1 MEKTAIMKTNRKI
14 IAAVFAFAALLPG
27 LRAAAEWDKP
37 TPSPLPTQV
46 LPLLN
51 VEVNRETD
59 AITFVNTNN
68 DPFVY
73 TRVYVLKHA
82 DPYEIRP
89 FIMAAVRSR
98 RVDTNDTKVEAIRY
112 MDGTGMLIVS
122 AEQYRFEPVENGMS
136 IDQIVEML
144 DKPGLASETGRKFF
158 LYYPKYWDSATLAA
172 LVRRVGMTEADD
184 DVELQ
189 GGIDTVRADVGLNA
203 LMFHTSPF
211 SQKAIERILKE
222 YDAPVTEALVD
233 YKIYE
238 IDSENDGNLGVD
250 VQAWKNGPGAD
261 LFAAGARY
269 ASGWD
274 FLNNNVASNL
284 IKSSHTSAFNFNP
297 KWNSK
302 YLDFLVAKSKAK
314 VITSGRTSIMNRCTG
329 TISSVTRIPVIEAGE
344 ETAGDSGPVT
354 LSDALLIPAWNTDY
368 TLNAVDQEK
377 GLAINIR
384 PAGYTGEVVITRTKI
399 NTRTYYN
406 ISLDKSGAYLTRAD
420 GKNLGRTCKAYD
432 VSVTLTDNT
441 VTPPVTTDV
450 DDWTSACSYTIRK
463 DKKRVTKQAEFGF
476 TLELTPEVN
485 TEASQIKVA
494 MSNTNLL
501 GFKGNG
507 EPRTSETVLNTSLQM
522 ANDGGVFYIGG
533 LEKSALVRSVSK
545 VPFLGDIPFLGW
557 VFSGESES
565 VKKTQIVAVLTVVPV
580 TPDTPVD
587 ARLRDEAGK
596 TVEKLSNFGLK
607 HKLLV
612 ENEYGFD
619 QYFLDPDKD

>member
-203 LMFHTSPF
+203 LMFYTSPF

-238 IDSENDGNLGVD
+238 IDSENDGNLGID
-250 VQAWKNGPGAD
+250 FQAWKNGPGAD

-420 GKNLGRTCKAYD
+420 GKPLGRTCKAYD

-450 DDWTSACSYTIRK
+450 DDWTSAYSYTIRK

>member
-1 MEKTAIMKTNRKI
+1 MKTNRKI

-203 LMFHTSPF
+203 LMFYTSPF

-250 VQAWKNGPGAD
+250 FQAWKNGPGAD

-450 DDWTSACSYTIRK
+450 DDWTSAYSYTIRK

>member
-184 DVELQ
+184 NVELQ

-250 VQAWKNGPGAD
+250 FQAWKNGPGAD

-314 VITSGRTSIMNRCTG
+314 VITSGRTSIMNRYTG

-450 DDWTSACSYTIRK
+450 DDWTSAYSYTIRK

>member
-1 MEKTAIMKTNRKI
+1 MKTNRKI

-89 FIMAAVRSR
+89 FIMAAGRSR
-98 RVDTNDTKVEAIRY
+98 RVDTNATKVEAIRY

-203 LMFHTSPF
+203 LMFYTSPF

-238 IDSENDGNLGVD
+238 IDSENDGNLGID
-250 VQAWKNGPGAD
+250 FQAWKNGPGAD

-587 ARLRDEAGK
+587 ARLRDETGK

>member
-238 IDSENDGNLGVD
+238 IDSENDGNLGID
-250 VQAWKNGPGAD
+250 FQAWKNGPGAD

-450 DDWTSACSYTIRK
+450 DDWTSAYSYTIRK

>member
-203 LMFHTSPF
+203 LMFHISPF

-250 VQAWKNGPGAD
+250 FQAWKNGPGAD

>member
-1 MEKTAIMKTNRKI
+1 MKTNRKI

-203 LMFHTSPF
+203 LMFYTSPF

-238 IDSENDGNLGVD
+238 IDSENDGNLGID
-250 VQAWKNGPGAD
+250 FQAWKNGPGAD

>member
-1 MEKTAIMKTNRKI
+1 MITTRKF
-14 IAAVFAFAALLPG
+14 IAAAFAAAAVLPG
-27 LRAAAEWDKP
+27 AYAAAEWDKP

-89 FIMAAVRSR
+89 YLMAAVRSR
-98 RVDTNDTKVEAIRY
+98 RVDTNDTRVEAIRY

-136 IDQIVEML
+136 IDQIVAML
-144 DKPGLASETGRKFF
+144 DQPGLASETGRKFF

-172 LVRRVGMTEADD
+172 LVRRVGMTEAGD

-250 VQAWKNGPGAD
+250 FQAWKNGPGAD

-344 ETAGDSGPVT
+344 ETAGSSGAVT
-354 LSDALLIPAWNTDY
+354 LSDALLIPAWNSDY

-377 GLAINIR
+377 GLAIEIH
-384 PAGYTGEVVITRTKI
+384 PANYTGEVAITRTKI

-406 ISLDKSGAYLTRAD
+406 ISLDKSGAYLTRVD

-432 VSVTLTDNT
+432 VSVTQTDST
-441 VTPPVTTDV
+441 VTPPVTADV
-450 DDWTSACSYTIRK
+450 DNWTNACSYTIQK
-463 DKKRVTKQAEFGF
+463 DKKRVTGQAEFGF

-494 MSNTNLL
+494 MKNTNLL

-522 ANDGGVFYIGG
+522 ANDGGIFYIGG

-545 VPFLGDIPFLGW
+545 VPFLGDIPVLGW
-557 VFSGESES
+557 LFSGESES
-565 VKKTQIVAVLTVVPV
+565 VKKTRIVAVLTVVPAA
-580 TPDTPVD
+580 PDTPVD
-587 ARLRDEAGK
+587 QKLRDEAKK
-596 TVEKLSNFGLK
+596 TAEKIANFGLV
-607 HKLLV
+607 HKLLI

-619 QYFLDPDKD
+619 QYFLDSAKD

>member
-136 IDQIVEML
+136 IDQIVAML

-250 VQAWKNGPGAD
+250 FQAWKNGPGAD

-450 DDWTSACSYTIRK
+450 DDWTSAYSYTIRK

-557 VFSGESES
+557 VFAGESES

>member
-1 MEKTAIMKTNRKI
+1 MKTNRKI

-184 DVELQ
+184 NVELQ

-238 IDSENDGNLGVD
+238 IDSENDGNLGID
-250 VQAWKNGPGAD
+250 FQAWKNGPGAD

>member
-1 MEKTAIMKTNRKI
+1 MEKTAIKKTNRKI

-203 LMFHTSPF
+203 LMFYTSPF

-250 VQAWKNGPGAD
+250 FQAWKNGPGAD

-344 ETAGDSGPVT
+344 ENAGDSGPVT

-406 ISLDKSGAYLTRAD
+406 ISLDKSGAYLIRAD

-450 DDWTSACSYTIRK
+450 DDWTSAYSYTIRK

>member
-203 LMFHTSPF
+203 LMFYTSPF

-238 IDSENDGNLGVD
+238 IDSENDGNLGID
-250 VQAWKNGPGAD
+250 FQAWKNGPGAD

-302 YLDFLVAKSKAK
+302 YLDFLVAKSKAT

-450 DDWTSACSYTIRK
+450 DDWTSAYSYTIRK

>member
-1 MEKTAIMKTNRKI
+1 MKTNRKI

-250 VQAWKNGPGAD
+250 FQAWKNGPGAD

-450 DDWTSACSYTIRK
+450 DDWTSAYSYIIRK

>member
-203 LMFHTSPF
+203 LMFYTSPF

-238 IDSENDGNLGVD
+238 IDSENDGNLGID
-250 VQAWKNGPGAD
+250 FQAWKNGPGAD

-274 FLNNNVASNL
+274 FMNNNVASNL

-450 DDWTSACSYTIRK
+450 DDWTSAYSYTIRK

>member
-203 LMFHTSPF
+203 LMFYTSPF

-233 YKIYE
+233 YKMYE
-238 IDSENDGNLGVD
+238 IDSENDGNLGID
-250 VQAWKNGPGAD
+250 FQAWKNGPGAD

-450 DDWTSACSYTIRK
+450 DDWTSAYSYTIRK

>member
-203 LMFHTSPF
+203 LMFYTSPF

-238 IDSENDGNLGVD
+238 IDSENDGNLGID
-250 VQAWKNGPGAD
+250 FQAWKNGPGAD

-274 FLNNNVASNL
+274 CLNNNVASNL

-450 DDWTSACSYTIRK
+450 DDWTSAYSYTIRK

>member
-1 MEKTAIMKTNRKI
+1 MKTNRKI

-136 IDQIVEML
+136 IDQIVAML
-144 DKPGLASETGRKFF
+144 DKPGLASEAGRKFF

-250 VQAWKNGPGAD
+250 FQAWKNGPGAD

>member
-1 MEKTAIMKTNRKI
+1 MKTNRKI

-122 AEQYRFEPVENGMS
+122 AEQYRFELVENGMS

-184 DVELQ
+184 NVELQ

-203 LMFHTSPF
+203 LMFYTSPF

-250 VQAWKNGPGAD
+250 FQAWKNGPGAD

-450 DDWTSACSYTIRK
+450 DDWTSAYSYTIRK

>member
-1 MEKTAIMKTNRKI
+1 MKTNRKI

-112 MDGTGMLIVS
+112 MNGTGMLIVS

-250 VQAWKNGPGAD
+250 FQAWKNGPGAD

-420 GKNLGRTCKAYD
+420 GRNLGRTCKAYD

>member
-184 DVELQ
+184 NVELQ

-250 VQAWKNGPGAD
+250 FQAWKNGPGAD

>member
-184 DVELQ
+184 NVELQ

-203 LMFHTSPF
+203 LMFYTSPF

-250 VQAWKNGPGAD
+250 FQAWKNGPGAD

-450 DDWTSACSYTIRK
+450 DDWTSAYSYTIRK

>member
-203 LMFHTSPF
+203 LMFYTSPF

-238 IDSENDGNLGVD
+238 IDSENDGNLGID
-250 VQAWKNGPGAD
+250 FQAWKNGPGAD

-368 TLNAVDQEK
+368 TLNAVDQVK

-450 DDWTSACSYTIRK
+450 DDWTSAYSYTIRK

>member
-203 LMFHTSPF
+203 LMFYTSPF

-250 VQAWKNGPGAD
+250 FQAWKNGPGAD

-344 ETAGDSGPVT
+344 ENAGDSGPVT

-406 ISLDKSGAYLTRAD
+406 ISLDKSGAYLIRAD

-450 DDWTSACSYTIRK
+450 DDWTSAYSYTIRK

-507 EPRTSETVLNTSLQM
+507 EPRTSEM

>member
-112 MDGTGMLIVS
+112 VDGTGMLIVS

-136 IDQIVEML
+136 IDQIVAML
-144 DKPGLASETGRKFF
+144 DKPGLASEAGRKFF

-250 VQAWKNGPGAD
+250 FQAWKNGPGAD

>member
-1 MEKTAIMKTNRKI
+1 M
-14 IAAVFAFAALLPG
+14 
-27 LRAAAEWDKP
+27 
-37 TPSPLPTQV
+37 
-46 LPLLN
+46 
-51 VEVNRETD
+51 
-59 AITFVNTNN
+59 
-68 DPFVY
+68 
-73 TRVYVLKHA
+73 
-82 DPYEIRP
+82 
-89 FIMAAVRSR
+89 
-98 RVDTNDTKVEAIRY
+98 
-112 MDGTGMLIVS
+112 
-122 AEQYRFEPVENGMS
+122 
-136 IDQIVEML
+136 
-144 DKPGLASETGRKFF
+144 
-158 LYYPKYWDSATLAA
+158 
-172 LVRRVGMTEADD
+172 
-184 DVELQ
+184 
-189 GGIDTVRADVGLNA
+189 
-203 LMFHTSPF
+203 
-211 SQKAIERILKE
+211 
-222 YDAPVTEALVD
+222 VD

-250 VQAWKNGPGAD
+250 FQAWKNGPGAD

>member
-1 MEKTAIMKTNRKI
+1 MKTNRKI

-203 LMFHTSPF
+203 LMFYTSPF

-250 VQAWKNGPGAD
+250 FQAWKNGPGAD

-587 ARLRDEAGK
+587 ARLRDETGK

>member
-203 LMFHTSPF
+203 LMFYTSPF

-250 VQAWKNGPGAD
+250 FQAWKNGPGAD

-344 ETAGDSGPVT
+344 ENAGDSGPVT

-406 ISLDKSGAYLTRAD
+406 ISLDKSGAYLIRAD

-450 DDWTSACSYTIRK
+450 DDWTSAYSYTIRK

>member
-1 MEKTAIMKTNRKI
+1 MERTAIMKTNRKI

-172 LVRRVGMTEADD
+172 LVRRVGMTEVDD

-250 VQAWKNGPGAD
+250 FQAWKNGPGAD

-450 DDWTSACSYTIRK
+450 DDWTSAYSYTIRK

>member
-1 MEKTAIMKTNRKI
+1 MKTNRKI

-136 IDQIVEML
+136 IDQIVAML

-250 VQAWKNGPGAD
+250 FQAWKNGPGAD

-450 DDWTSACSYTIRK
+450 DDWTSAYSYIIRK

-557 VFSGESES
+557 VFAGESES

>member
-250 VQAWKNGPGAD
+250 FQAWKNGPGAD

>member
-172 LVRRVGMTEADD
+172 LVRRVGMTEAGD

-250 VQAWKNGPGAD
+250 FQAWKNGPGAD

-587 ARLRDEAGK
+587 VRLRDEAGK

>member
-1 MEKTAIMKTNRKI
+1 MKTNRKI

-172 LVRRVGMTEADD
+172 LVRRVGMTEAGD

-250 VQAWKNGPGAD
+250 FQAWKNGPGAD

-587 ARLRDEAGK
+587 VRLRDEAGK